1 MLGVNSS
8 RLALAMS
15 GAALFVALGGTA
27 LAVTQI
33 GTKQIRNGA
42 VTTSKIKNGAV
53 TGSKLAGG
61 AVGSSALANGA
72 VNASKLAGDAVD
84 SSKVRD
90 GSLRATDVA
99 PNTFLAANGTATDSQ
114 KLGGLPPSHYLAV
127 DGTAADSQKLGGLP
141 ANQYVQGLGFAPV
154 GRHVVPAGAGGITIF
169 ATGFGTFSGACSNTN
184 VPTVSYTPDRNGENF
199 EATVTSDSGSPIT
212 KIDTQN
218 AIGSGV
224 AHPIDN
230 SAGGR
235 QSISFQVG
243 FSDISDHMATG
254 TITSQFLFG
263 TGCLFMAQGLTTG

>member
-1 MLGVNSS
+1 MAWAVAVVGLVV
-8 RLALAMS
+8 LI
-15 GAALFVALGGTA
+15 ALGGTA

-42 VTTSKIKNGAV
+42 VTTSKIKKGAV

-72 VNASKLAGDAVD
+72 VSASKLAGDAVD

-99 PNTFLAANGTATDSQ
+99 PNTFLPAN
-114 KLGGLPPSHYLAV
+114 
-127 DGTAADSQKLGGLP
+127 GTAADSQKLGGLP

-169 ATGFGTFSGACSNTN
+169 ATGFGTFSGACSNA
-184 VPTVSYTPDRNGENF
+184 VPTVSYAPDRNGENF

-212 KIDTQN
+212 KIDTEN

-235 QSISFQVG
+235 QSISLQVG
-243 FSDISDHMATG
+243 FSDSSDHMATG

-263 TGCLFMAQGLTTG
+263 TGCLFMAQGLTTS

>member
-1 MLGVNSS
+1 MLGINSS
-8 RLALAMS
+8 RVALAMS
-15 GAALFVALGGTA
+15 AVALFVALGGTA

-42 VTTSKIKNGAV
+42 VSTSKIKKGAV

-99 PNTFLAANGTATDSQ
+99 PNTFLAANGTAT
-114 KLGGLPPSHYLAV
+114 
-127 DGTAADSQKLGGLP
+127 DSQKLGGLP

-199 EATVTSDSGSPIT
+199 EATVTSDSASFPNT

-230 SAGGR
+230 TAGGR